1 MPRKDDPVTMTT
13 LRSFNAAM
21 SAHLGMPQEVDDE
34 VTEMYLALTG
44 AVASEIVRPAAPF
57 AGLFAGWLVGSG
69 KAESLEDAAVMVAEA
84 MRSVEFERPAEGEGP
99 AENEGPAGGEGR

>member
-1 MPRKDDPVTMTT
+1 MPRKDDPVTMAT

-99 AENEGPAGGEGR
+99 AENEGPAAGEER